1 MTSCYQSFGHAW
13 IEKKAQMLQMLD
25 DYVMSEVVR
34 WLEKANFSAEQKDLL
49 REWRNLWMEK
59 ALIDYVRGCLN
70 KCIFYGTRVDMG
82 SDPTCF

>member
-1 MTSCYQSFGHAW
+1 MHGY

-34 WLEKANFSAEQKDLL
+34 WLEKANFSAKQKDLL

-59 ALIDYVRGCLN
+59 ALIDYVFLW
-70 KCIFYGTRVDMG
+70 Y
-82 SDPTCF
+82 